1 MLFRVLEWRRER
13 SRRRGRSTMA
23 RIEGVSGRKAPLWL
37 KPLYAFSRRAV
48 RKLTANREAG
58 VPEPM
63 TILAHRRWMLFAY
76 GMFETALKRSRA
88 LDARLKALARLKTSM
103 LTGCPW

>member
-1 MLFRVLEWRRER
+1 
-13 SRRRGRSTMA
+13 MA

-37 KPLYAFSRRAV
+37 KAFYRFARRSV
-48 RKLTANREAG
+48 RKLTGNGEAG

-63 TILAHRRWMLFAY
+63 TILAHRRWMLFGY
-76 GMFETALKRSRA
+76 GMFETALQRSHA
-88 LDARLKALARLKTSM
+88 LDLRLKGLARLKTSM